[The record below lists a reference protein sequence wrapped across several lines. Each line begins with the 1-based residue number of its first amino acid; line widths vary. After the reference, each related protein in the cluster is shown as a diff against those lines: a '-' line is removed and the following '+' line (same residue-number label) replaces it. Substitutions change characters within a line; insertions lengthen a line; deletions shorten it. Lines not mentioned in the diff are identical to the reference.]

1 VWYNKIPKK
10 RELTAILLT
19 AAFGCSSAP
28 PCPVTP
34 IHIEETRE
42 DVKVLERDLAAAR
55 DRADKLKAELD
66 EKKARLEERKDKPE
80 ELRQKLDELK
90 KGSGRIED
98 ETEDTEETDSTEDG
112 KE

>member
-1 VWYNKIPKK
+1 MWFKNIPKK
-10 RELTAILLT
+10 RELTVILLT
-19 AAFGCSSAP
+19 ASFGCSSAP

-55 DRADKLKAELD
+55 DRADKLKTELE
-66 EKKARLEERKDKPE
+66 EKKARLEERKDKPD
-80 ELRQKLDELK
+80 ELRKKLDELK
-90 KGSGRIED
+90 KGSGRSD
-98 ETEDTEETDSTEDG
+98 EEKSDTEDG

>member
-1 VWYNKIPKK
+1 MKIPNKK
-10 RELTAILLT
+10 ELAVLVLTAS
-19 AAFGCSSAP
+19 FGCSAAP

-42 DVKVLERDLAAAR
+42 DVKILERDLAASR
-55 DRADKLKAELD
+55 DRADKLKAELE

-80 ELRQKLDELK
+80 ELREKLEELK
-90 KGSGRIED
+90 KGSGRGEEEKSDTED
-98 ETEDTEETDSTEDG
+98 E

>member
-1 VWYNKIPKK
+1 MKIPKK
-10 RELTAILLT
+10 REVAVLLLT
-19 AAFGCSSAP
+19 ASFGCSSAP

-34 IHIEETRE
+34 INIEETRE
-42 DVKVLERDLAAAR
+42 DAKVLERDLTAAR

-66 EKKARLEERKDKPE
+66 EKQAKLNERKDKPD

-90 KGSGRIED
+90 KGSGRFE
-98 ETEDTEETDSTEDG
+98 EKSDTTTAGNG

>member
-1 VWYNKIPKK
+1 VWFKNIPRKK
-10 RELTAILLT
+10 ELSVFLLT

-42 DVKVLERDLAAAR
+42 DVKVLERDLASAR
-55 DRADKLKAELD
+55 DRADKLQAELD
-66 EKKARLEERKDKPE
+66 EKKARLDERKDKPD
-80 ELRQKLDELK
+80 ELRQKLEELK
-90 KGSGRIED
+90 KGSGRADEEKSDTED
-98 ETEDTEETDSTEDG
+98 E